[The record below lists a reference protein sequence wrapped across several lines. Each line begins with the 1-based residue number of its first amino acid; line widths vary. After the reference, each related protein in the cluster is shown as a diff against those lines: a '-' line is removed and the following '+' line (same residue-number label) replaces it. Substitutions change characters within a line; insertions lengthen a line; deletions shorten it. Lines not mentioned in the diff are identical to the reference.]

1 MSDKRQ
7 DIRKQWN
14 EVSRESTQLPP
25 LDEQLCRHSEQ
36 LQSRIREEIRQQGGV
51 ITFAQFMQMAL
62 YEPALGYYTSVQQKL
77 GVEGD
82 FVTAPEISPLFGRC
96 LAHFCQ
102 QASQG
107 ISAESILEFGAGS
120 GRMAADILLEL
131 EERNALP
138 ASYLILELSAELR
151 QRQQQTLEDKA
162 AHLLDRVQWLQTLPE
177 PGFRGII
184 LGNELLDAMPV
195 HRFRVE
201 PSGFM
206 CVGVAWC
213 ETDQAFVQQTMTAPP
228 ELLKVLTHIEQTLD
242 NKFPP
247 GYESEV
253 SLAHPAWLKS
263 VSAILDQGL
272 VLLVDY
278 GYGRPE
284 YYLPQRHMGTLMC
297 HYRHRAH
304 ADPFQFIGLQD
315 LTAYVDFTTVVEA
328 AVEEGMQLLGY
339 ATQCGFLLENG
350 LEGMMPDPQAVSQ
363 QALLSFAQQVK
374 TLTLPGEMGE
384 RFKVMAL
391 GKNID
396 VELPGFRLQ
405 SQIRRL

>member
-1 MSDKRQ
+1 MSDKRE
-7 DIRKQWN
+7 DIHRQWN
-14 EVSRESTQLPP
+14 EVSRESAQLPP
-25 LDEQLCRHSEQ
+25 LDAELLKHSEQ
-36 LQSRIREEIRQQGGV
+36 LQSRIREAIQQQGGV
-51 ITFAQFMQMAL
+51 MSFAQFMQMAL
-62 YEPALGYYTSVQQKL
+62 YEPVLGYYTSVQRKL
-77 GVEGD
+77 GKDGD

-107 ISAESILEFGAGS
+107 ISAGSILEFGAGS
-120 GRMAADILLEL
+120 GRMAADILLQL
-131 EERNALP
+131 EAYNALP
-138 ASYLILELSAELR
+138 TSYLILELSAELR
-151 QRQQQTLEDKA
+151 LRQQQTLQDKA

-177 PGFRGII
+177 PGFRGIV

-201 PSGFM
+201 SSGFKEL
-206 CVGVAWC
+206 GVAWS
-213 ETDQAFVQQTMTAPP
+213 EAEQAFVQQTMTASS
-228 ELLKVLTHIEQTLD
+228 ELLNRLTSIERTLE
-242 NKFPP
+242 NKFPV

-253 SLAHPAWLKS
+253 SLAHPAWIKS
-263 VSAILDQGL
+263 VSDILDQGL
-272 VLLVDY
+272 VLLIDY

-304 ADPFQFIGLQD
+304 DDPFQFIGLQD
-315 LTAYVDFTTVVEA
+315 LTAYVDFTTIAEV

-363 QALLSFAQQVK
+363 QELLTFAQQVK
-374 TLTLPGEMGE
+374 TLTLPSEMGE

-405 SQIRRL
+405 DQIRRL